1 MQPAKGNERID
12 NFISIIPYYPT
23 NVLQTSMFAFNSA
36 ICIQI
41 CVFCYSISDFAIVK
55 WSFAEKSCSSY
66 FIWNIYL
73 KIQNDSIKRNSILY
87 RFNQHFLIS
96 AFICPSYDQKLNNI
110 FFTQLHILFDTYQIL
125 RIAFEINIASNFV
138 FLLTS
143 YFFELR
149 KNHFKWLTQSNFPP
163 LWW

>member
-1 MQPAKGNERID
+1 MQPAEGNERID

-66 FIWNIYL
+66 FIWNIYS

-96 AFICPSYDQKLNNI
+96 AYICPSYDQKLNNI
-110 FFTQLHILFDTYQIL
+110 LFHSATHSFRYISKTSFCFRNSYCFEL
-125 RIAFEINIASNFV
+125 RIALKFVLLSNFV
-138 FLLTS
+138 FLWTS
-143 YFFELR
+143 
-149 KNHFKWLTQSNFPP
+149 
-163 LWW
+163 

>member
-1 MQPAKGNERID
+1 MQPAKGNERIE

-96 AFICPSYDQKLNNI
+96 AFICPSYDQKLYKN
-110 FFTQLHILFDTYQIL
+110 FFHSATHSFRYISNTLYCFRNSYC
-125 RIAFEINIASNFV
+125 FELCISFNFV
-138 FLLTS
+138 FLWTS
-143 YFFELR
+143 
-149 KNHFKWLTQSNFPP
+149 
-163 LWW
+163 